1 MEVQIVKEEQGA
13 LNSQVNIGRE
23 ITELERSLRR
33 IISHLVITGS
43 KDIDREPPTDVYE
56 DGDKVII
63 LFDIPGVRKEQIKLR
78 VGINYVEITTE
89 PTTYITTGK
98 PMLLERLGNY
108 KLRRRVEFPF
118 NIRLDDVKAYYKD
131 GVLQVNLTK
140 LPGYNTTEVTIE

>member
-23 ITELERSLRR
+23 ITELEKSLRR

-89 PTTYITTGK
+89 PTTYITSG
-98 PMLLERLGNY
+98 
-108 KLRRRVEFPF
+108 
-118 NIRLDDVKAYYKD
+118 
-131 GVLQVNLTK
+131 
-140 LPGYNTTEVTIE
+140 

>member
-63 LFDIPGVRKEQIKLR
+63 LFDVPGVRKEQIKLR

-108 KLRRRVEFPF
+108 KLHRRVELPF
-118 NIRLDDVKAYYKD
+118 NIKLDDVKAYYKD

>member
-23 ITELERSLRR
+23 ITELEKSLRR

-89 PTTYITTGK
+89 PTTYVTAGK

>member
-1 MEVQIVKEEQGA
+1 MEVQIVKEEQSA

-63 LFDIPGVRKEQIKLR
+63 LFDVPGVRKEQIKLR

-108 KLRRRVEFPF
+108 KLHRRVELPF
-118 NIRLDDVKAYYKD
+118 NIKLDDVKAYYKD

>member
-23 ITELERSLRR
+23 ITELEKSLRR

-43 KDIDREPPTDVYE
+43 KDIDREPPTDIYE

-63 LFDIPGVRKEQIKLR
+63 LFDVPGVRKEQIKLR

-89 PTTYITTGK
+89 PVTYITTGK

-108 KLRRRVEFPF
+108 KLRRRVELPF
-118 NIRLDDVKAYYKD
+118 NIKLDDVKAYYKD

>member
-43 KDIDREPPTDVYE
+43 KDIDREPPADVYE

-89 PTTYITTGK
+89 PTTYVTAGK

>member
-1 MEVQIVKEEQGA
+1 MEVQIVKEEQSA

-43 KDIDREPPTDVYE
+43 KDIDREPPADVYE

-89 PTTYITTGK
+89 PTTYVTAGK

-108 KLRRRVEFPF
+108 KLHRRVEFPF

>member
-89 PTTYITTGK
+89 PTTYVTAGK

>member
-1 MEVQIVKEEQGA
+1 MEVQIVKEEQSD

-43 KDIDREPPTDVYE
+43 KDIDREPPADVYE

-78 VGINYVEITTE
+78 VGMNYVEITTE
-89 PTTYITTGK
+89 PTAYVTAGK

>member
-43 KDIDREPPTDVYE
+43 KDIDREPPADVYE

-63 LFDIPGVRKEQIKLR
+63 LFDVPGVRKEQIKLR

-118 NIRLDDVKAYYKD
+118 NIKLDDVKAYYKD

>member
-1 MEVQIVKEEQGA
+1 MEVQIVKEEQSA

-43 KDIDREPPTDVYE
+43 KDIDREPPADVYE

-78 VGINYVEITTE
+78 VGMNYVEITTE
-89 PTTYITTGK
+89 PTTYVTAGK

>member
-23 ITELERSLRR
+23 ITELEKSLRR

-63 LFDIPGVRKEQIKLR
+63 LFDVPGVRKEQIKLR

-108 KLRRRVEFPF
+108 KLHRRVELPF
-118 NIRLDDVKAYYKD
+118 NIKLDDVKAYYKD

>member
-1 MEVQIVKEEQGA
+1 MEVQIVKEEQSA

-78 VGINYVEITTE
+78 VGMNYVEITTE
-89 PTTYITTGK
+89 PTTYVTAGK

>member
-23 ITELERSLRR
+23 ITELEKSLRR

-43 KDIDREPPTDVYE
+43 KDIDREPPADVYE

-89 PTTYITTGK
+89 PTTYVTAGK

>member
-1 MEVQIVKEEQGA
+1 MEVQIVKEEQSA

-89 PTTYITTGK
+89 PTTYVTAGK

>member
-1 MEVQIVKEEQGA
+1 MEVQIVKEEQSA

-43 KDIDREPPTDVYE
+43 KDIDREPPADVYE

-89 PTTYITTGK
+89 PTTYVTAGK

>member
-23 ITELERSLRR
+23 ITELEKSLRR

-43 KDIDREPPTDVYE
+43 KDIDREPPTDIYE

-63 LFDIPGVRKEQIKLR
+63 LFDVPGVRKEQIKLR

-108 KLRRRVEFPF
+108 KLHRRVELPF
-118 NIRLDDVKAYYKD
+118 NIKLDDVKAYYKD